1 MPSPLSFSSTEDF
14 RKKLLVRNLPPF
26 NSDGFNPTTNPGQS
40 ELTLTNY
47 SVVDSAEVEVIGDQE
62 EVKLYI
68 NNQYGPPGGYD
79 DRYVVQDVQKIVTQ
93 RDEYFKFVSSFYN
106 PVNILFSTNPQGS
119 NGTVSQ
125 DSVMMQ
131 IAAKSLKNEMQY
143 RVDEEVRQETL
154 GRFNF
159 LNALQDPFIA
169 ADILTGRQELIEP
182 DWTISSP
189 TNVIAKGLDYISRIS
204 GVYVPFSWIP
214 GDYFEGKKSFLNES
228 VNRIAGFFGANKKL
242 LPEQRTGSDIFLNN
256 TGGGQTNT
264 MFKHFEYN
272 RFRPDYKRNFLSDP
286 NFFAPEPNYYIGD
299 RVQDPNQIVA
309 PVGELP
315 VNQDGDLVPTAVR
328 GYGEIGNL
336 YENNIKFKFGLNTV
350 EPGESPDIQGGFTWS
365 STEGNSAAGKT
376 VGTGGDV
383 MGSDPNFNS
392 IGSQWQSSSSTN
404 YPFTPGSILDDTQK
418 LVDAADGLQG
428 QARLSHVGTAINQ
441 VSKVFFDGTREITK
455 GSRVKRYVNEN
466 GIEVGKEY
474 CRVFTKDTPYFTMND
489 LQKQEGNIRKF
500 QNSVLT
506 NTYNLNIAPQQIGG
520 VPQNFGQRNGENIT
534 KYMLSLEN
542 LAWRTSKLQQDL
554 PECEKGPAGGR
565 IMWFPPYD
573 LKVDENVTARWNTND
588 FLGRPEPIYTYS
600 NTQRVGSL
608 SFKIIVDHP
617 SVLNTLVKK
626 ELANVT
632 PDSEVTKI
640 VDSFFSGCKTLDIYE
655 LLRKF
660 GQFSFNDVYD
670 IVTKTTNPETFRKY
684 YEEIPRETP
693 EITSKP
699 PETDVVP
706 PTLDTDFTGL
716 KLYFDNDFPEG
727 YSTNATTSASK
738 YETYLNAY
746 KNKKQT
752 YITEATKYSGQTEVE
767 TFFDQ
772 DITNSMSS
780 LNSLITKAVEAANN
794 GYTINITLVG
804 SASSPNSSDYNINL
818 SKRRIDSVKKQIL
831 ENKQVAD
838 VNAGSKGKINIVGE
852 DSQGESSQGSAG
864 NDCSQDF
871 TGTYANIK
879 KVYSVQAM
887 GCRRTTIS
895 NIEVIEP
902 EQVEQPEPNDEVINE
917 DVIPEGPLFVE
928 KTEKGQGA
936 PIKTQELQ
944 LKQDITK
951 RLLRRM
957 LTECDYFEQL
967 TDDTSFLFEGIK
979 EKVKYFNPTFHSI
992 TPEGLNSR
1000 LTFLQQCLR
1009 PGDTIP
1015 TIGPDGKPLQNDALN
1030 TSFGTPPICI
1040 LRVGDFWHTKIAINQ
1055 MSIRYEPLQLDLNP
1069 EGIGVQPM
1077 LADVNLSFYFI
1088 GGHGLKEPVAKLQNA
1103 LSFNYYANTEMY
1115 DERADYTEDRSEID
1129 AEFASQLEFDTP
1141 FNVNNIDNQKTTDGG
1156 TPIGDITTQNI
1167 EIGTG
1172 DTISISGDIT
1182 YKTIMDDLLDKS
1194 IGYKETLVGSLETVA
1209 NYYGEIGLRLFTK
1222 ERKYTDGTI
1231 TIDPAPIV
1239 NSISLFGK
1247 PLQIDDKLN
1256 TQFTK
1261 ALTDVDNGTF
1271 PLIPNNTSKYKNK
1284 DVKKYKKKVKEII
1297 ERHQN
1302 GYSNG
1307 MAGEIQKIT
1316 KGQLE
1321 LTGVMDKINVVQT
1334 EIDGVINQNGSP
1346 VVYTITA
1353 TTETFTDNF
1362 SNTLDEL
1369 QYDYSTVG
1377 NTLNGFNTVLDIQD
1391 ILTTNSSYEYDDNLN
1406 TTIQTS
1412 SISTESDKR
1421 FYLLFFD
1428 KILNDKQSLIEEL
1441 NKFVETNQFTDS
1453 DKWKVEISGLISAQD
1468 SKFRSAKKDIE
1479 NLFKGYN
1486 DTASQDEEYVD
1497 DYTRGKVRKFTFT
1510 NDPNAIEAKKTQIAQ
1525 LYSGNNEGEADKW
1538 NNKVKLQ

>member
-40 ELTLTNY
+40 ELQLTNY

-79 DRYVVQDVQKIVTQ
+79 DRYSVQDVQKIVTD
-93 RDEYFKFVSSFYN
+93 RDEYYKFVSSYYN
-106 PVNILFSTNPQGS
+106 PVNILFSNDPQGS
-119 NGTVSQ
+119 DGTVSQ

-143 RVDEEVRQETL
+143 RVDEEIKQETL

-159 LNALQDPFIA
+159 LNALQDPFMA

-189 TNVIAKGLDYISRIS
+189 TNIVAKGLDYLSRIS

-214 GDYFEGKKSFLNES
+214 GDYFEGKKSYLNQGI
-228 VNRIAGFFGANKKL
+228 NAIAGFFGAKKKL

-272 RFRPDYKRNFLSDP
+272 RYRPDYKRNFLSDP

-299 RVQDPNQIVA
+299 RIQDPNQIVA

-328 GYGEIGNL
+328 GYGEIGKL
-336 YENNIKFKFGLNTV
+336 YEGDVQFKFGLNTV
-350 EPGESPDIQGGFTWS
+350 EPGDSPDIQGGFTWS
-365 STEGNSAAGKT
+365 STEGNSAAGKV
-376 VGTGGDV
+376 VGKGGDV

-466 GIEVGKEY
+466 GVEVGKEY

-489 LQKQEGNIRKF
+489 LQKTEGNIRKF

-573 LKVDENVTARWNTND
+573 LRVDENVTARWNTND
-588 FLGRPEPIYTYS
+588 FLGRPEPIYTYA

-660 GQFSFNDVYD
+660 GQFSFNDVYE

-684 YEEIPRETP
+684 YEEIPSERP

-699 PETDVVP
+699 PEPDIAKPDLSTK
-706 PTLDTDFTGL
+706 FEGL
-716 KLYFDNDFPEG
+716 NLYFDNDYPEG
-727 YSTNATTSASK
+727 SSTNATTSISK
-738 YETYLNAY
+738 YETYLNTYIA
-746 KNKKQT
+746 NKPT
-752 YITEATKYSGQTEVE
+752 YITEASKYSGQTEVE
-767 TFFDQ
+767 SFFDK
-772 DITNSMSS
+772 DITDSMSS
-780 LNSLITKAVEAANN
+780 LNSLITKSVEAANN
-794 GYTINITLVG
+794 GYTINIHLVG
-804 SASSPNSSDYNINL
+804 SASSPNSSEYNVNL

-831 ENKQVAD
+831 ENTKVAE
-838 VNAGSKGKINIVGE
+838 VNAGSKGKIIIVSETALGK
-852 DSQGESSQGSAG
+852 DTG
-864 NDCSQDF
+864 NCAEEF
-871 TGTYANIK
+871 TGTYAEVK
-879 KVYSVQAM
+879 KIYSVQAM
-887 GCRRTTIS
+887 ACRRTTIS
-895 NIEVIEP
+895 KIYINDP
-902 EQVEQPEPNDEVINE
+902 EQVEQPEPTDEVINE
-917 DVIPEGPLFVE
+917 NVIPEGPLL
-928 KTEKGQGA
+928 TEKIEKGPGA

-1015 TIGPDGKPLQNDALN
+1015 TIGPDGNPLQNDALN

-1115 DERADYTEDRSEID
+1115 DERADFTEDRSEID
-1129 AEFASQLEFDTP
+1129 AEFVSQLDFDTP
-1141 FNVNNIDNQKTTDGG
+1141 FNLNNIDNQKTSDGG
-1156 TPIGDITTQNI
+1156 TPIGDITSQNI
-1167 EIGTG
+1167 EISTG
-1172 DTISISGDIT
+1172 DTISISGDIS
-1182 YKTIMDDLLDKS
+1182 YKTVMDDLLDKS
-1194 IGYKETLVGSLETVA
+1194 KGYKETLVGSLETVA
-1209 NYYGEIGLRLFTK
+1209 DYYGEIGLRLFTK

-1231 TIDPAPIV
+1231 TLDPAPQTENVI
-1239 NSISLFGK
+1239 LFGK
-1247 PLQIDDKLN
+1247 PLKIDDKLN
-1256 TQFTK
+1256 SQFTK

-1271 PLIPNNTSKYKNK
+1271 PLIPNNTSKFKNK
-1284 DVKKYKKKVKEII
+1284 DVKKYKKKIQDII

-1302 GYSNG
+1302 GYSTG
-1307 MAGEIQKIT
+1307 MVGEIQKIT

-1321 LTGVMDKINVVQT
+1321 LTEIMDKINVVQT
-1334 EIDGVINQNGSP
+1334 EIDGIINQNGTP
-1346 VVYTITA
+1346 VVYTITS

-1362 SNTLDEL
+1362 ANTLAEL
-1369 QYDYSTVG
+1369 QSDYNDVG
-1377 NTLNGFNTVLDIQD
+1377 NSLNGFDALLANEDIV
-1391 ILTTNSSYEYDDNLN
+1391 TTNSNVEYDDNLN
-1406 TTIQTS
+1406 TVILTS
-1412 SISTESDKR
+1412 SISTEQEKR

-1428 KILNDKQSLIEEL
+1428 KILNDSQSLAEEL
-1441 NKFVETNQFTDS
+1441 VKFIIENNFDNNEEWRREIKSLITTQENKFKT
-1453 DKWKVEISGLISAQD
+1453 
-1468 SKFRSAKKDIE
+1468 AKKDIE
-1479 NLFKGYN
+1479 NLFKGY
-1486 DTASQDEEYVD
+1486 DDIATQDEEYVD
-1497 DYTRGKVRKFTFT
+1497 VYTKGKIRKFTFT
-1510 NDPNAIEAKKTQIAQ
+1510 NDPNATEAQKTQIAE

-1538 NNKVKLQ
+1538 NGKVKLQ